1 MSVRYLQPC
10 HRDVLGF
17 VTEIPSA
24 VLGEGQ
30 AGCEKKALLHRA
42 VGMEQAAQGSGH
54 GPELLEL
61 REHWDIA
68 LSHRVWA

>member
-1 MSVRYLQPC
+1 MFSAVSVRYLQPC

-42 VGMEQAAQGSGH
+42 VGMEQAAQGTVPSARVQGVSGYC
-54 GPELLEL
+54 
-61 REHWDIA
+61 
-68 LSHRVWA
+68 SQT